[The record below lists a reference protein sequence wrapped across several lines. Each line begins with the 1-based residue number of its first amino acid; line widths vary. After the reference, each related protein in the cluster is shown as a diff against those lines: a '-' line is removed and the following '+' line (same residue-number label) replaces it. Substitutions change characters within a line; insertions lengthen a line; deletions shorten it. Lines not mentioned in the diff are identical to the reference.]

1 MPHTAYPSLAAALF
15 LVQSACGL
23 FMTGLIWFVQL
34 VHYPLFQE
42 AGSGASLQRYE
53 KLHARRTGALVFPP
67 MLLELLSA
75 LAALYPPLRPAF
87 VSLPLAITLAS
98 LVVLIW
104 LSTGL
109 VQVRLHEQLDRPL
122 TPEQAVRTIR
132 LLVKSNWLRTVAWT
146 MRSAL
151 LLRLIWNALGR

>member
-1 MPHTAYPSLAAALF
+1 
-15 LVQSACGL
+15 
-23 FMTGLIWFVQL
+23 
-34 VHYPLFQE
+34 
-42 AGSGASLQRYE
+42 
-53 KLHARRTGALVFPP
+53 

-87 VSLPLAITLAS
+87 VSWPSAIVLAL

-109 VQVRLHEQLDRPL
+109 VQVHLHEQLDRPL
-122 TPEQAVRTIR
+122 TPEQATRTIR
-132 LLVKSNWLRTVAWT
+132 LLVNTNWIRTAAWT

-151 LLRLIWNALGR
+151 LLGLIWNALVR